1 MLGKDKVMCR
11 TNSVQNKHNLY
22 YKRIFLCMCKKSDD
36 IWPSNNIESRPTCP
50 SFQPCSRCYP
60 TAGFGIC
67 AFNHIFV
74 WYEDLRIC
82 CLNVSSLAIG
92 GSITKVESLT
102 VANFTRNL
110 FRSIWHRFVFPFESY
125 SLDIRFR
132 VRSTESS
139 MSDYSIRDK
148 SLNWLGVSFRALN
161 TDFFPIPKNEEVVS
175 HPVRA
180 WAAGKISH
188 KTELNDLHNSCTWI

>member
-11 TNSVQNKHNLY
+11 TNSVQNKHSLY

-92 GSITKVESLT
+92 GSITKVEYLT
-102 VANFTRNL
+102 VVNFTRNL
-110 FRSIWHRFVFPFESY
+110 FRSIWHRFDFPFGSY
-125 SLDIRFR
+125 SLDISFR
-132 VRSTESS
+132 H
-139 MSDYSIRDK
+139 SIRDK
-148 SLNWLGVSFRALN
+148 SLNWLGVS
-161 TDFFPIPKNEEVVS
+161 S
-175 HPVRA
+175 
-180 WAAGKISH
+180 
-188 KTELNDLHNSCTWI
+188 ELWT